1 MGEIWKA
8 SVLTTVPLTSSHR
21 RNLISITIL
30 RFPLREGDCIGNK
43 AVRAKVREVEGKEA
57 SSQAEQR

>member
-8 SVLTTVPLTSSHR
+8 SVLTTVPLTSIHR

-57 SSQAEQR
+57 